1 MNDQLDWGLIVLLF
15 LPAVVFLLPLIWWA
29 LWGKSRAEAKPEV
42 EATSEAHPEPAQP
55 EPAHPPVTRVEEAAP
70 SPDDL
75 KRIEGIG
82 PKIESVLNAAGILTF
97 AQLAAT
103 DVEELERVVKEG
115 GVRLAFPESWSEQ
128 AALAAAG
135 EWEELEALQ
144 EDLTAGRKAS

>member
-29 LWGKSRAEAKPEV
+29 LWGKSRAEAESEV
-42 EATSEAHPEPAQP
+42 EAASEGHP

-97 AQLAAT
+97 AQLVAT

>member
-29 LWGKSRAEAKPEV
+29 LWGKSRAEAESEV
-42 EATSEAHPEPAQP
+42 EATSEGRP

-135 EWEELEALQ
+135 EWEELEVLQ

>member
-29 LWGKSRAEAKPEV
+29 LWGKSRAEAESEV
-42 EATSEAHPEPAQP
+42 EATSEGRP
-55 EPAHPPVTRVEEAAP
+55 EPAHPPVTRVKEAAP

-135 EWEELEALQ
+135 EWEELEVLQ